1 MKETKIAAGHLL
13 SVLTILIWGTT
24 FISTKVLLR
33 AFSPVEILVFRFLLG
48 TIALCIACPH
58 RLKVT
63 DRKQE
68 KYFIGAGIC
77 GVTIFFVGKHSA
89 YLYLG
94 LQRWHYYF
102 RGAVFYRSI
111 CPLVFGRR
119 TITSAIFHRIFC
131 GNRRNLFDYV

>member
-33 AFSPVEILVFRFLLG
+33 AFSPVEI
-48 TIALCIACPH
+48 
-58 RLKVT
+58 
-63 DRKQE
+63 RKIF
-68 KYFIGAGIC
+68 YRRGHLWSN
-77 GVTIFFVGKHSA
+77 TIFFVGKHSA